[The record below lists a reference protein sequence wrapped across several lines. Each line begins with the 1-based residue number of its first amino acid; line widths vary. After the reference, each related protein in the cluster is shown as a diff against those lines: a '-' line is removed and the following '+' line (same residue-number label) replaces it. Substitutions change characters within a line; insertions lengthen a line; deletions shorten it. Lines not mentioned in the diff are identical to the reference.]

1 LKVSG
6 RAARA
11 GRNQRELPSYFRSV
25 RHVFLACIA
34 CAAVTIF
41 LGTTERE
48 PSRDAGLVRSGV
60 VVLGDSVA
68 HGAGDEHGLG
78 ISGWLSRYSRL
89 PVVDLGVNGA
99 RTANLRALLRDRSV
113 QSQVRSASLIVL
125 SIGGND
131 LYGDSIARVLA
142 RFLPN
147 IEQEITMVK
156 VHSVVASLRRLN
168 PTARID
174 ILGLY
179 NPYHHSTLAGWL
191 DEQVNRWDAR
201 LIWSF
206 AASPQVNIV
215 RIADLLRRDDR
226 LSPLDRFHPASSGYS
241 LIASRIAAAM

>member
-1 LKVSG
+1 M
-6 RAARA
+6 
-11 GRNQRELPSYFRSV
+11 
-25 RHVFLACIA
+25 A
-34 CAAVTIF
+34 CAAVTIS

-48 PSRDAGLVRSGV
+48 PSRDAGVVRSGV
-60 VVLGDSVA
+60 VILGDSVA

-78 ISGWLSRYSRL
+78 ISGWLSRYSRV
-89 PVVDLGVNGA
+89 PVVNLGVNGA
-99 RTANLRALLRDRSV
+99 RTANVRSMLRDRSV
-113 QSQVRSASLIVL
+113 QSQVRSATLIVL

-131 LYGDSIARVLA
+131 LYGDSVARVLA
-142 RFLPN
+142 RFMPN

-179 NPYHHSTLAGWL
+179 NPYHHSTLTAWL

-206 AASPQVNIV
+206 ASSPQVNIV

-226 LSPLDRFHPASSGYS
+226 ISPLDRFHPASCGYS

>member
-1 LKVSG
+1 
-6 RAARA
+6 
-11 GRNQRELPSYFRSV
+11 V
-25 RHVFLACIA
+25 RRVFFAFLA
-34 CAAVTIF
+34 CAAVAISV
-41 LGTTERE
+41 GTSDFAPAMNGARE
-48 PSRDAGLVRSGV
+48 QV

-78 ISGWLSRYSRL
+78 IAGWLARYTRI
-89 PVVDLGVNGA
+89 PIANLGVNGA
-99 RTANLRALLRDRSV
+99 RTANVRALLRDRSA
-113 QSQVRSASLIVL
+113 QSQVRAASVIVL

-142 RFLPN
+142 RVFPN
-147 IEQEITMVK
+147 IEQEITIAK

-179 NPYHHSTLAGWL
+179 NPYHHSTLAAWL

-206 AASPQVNIV
+206 AASPRVNVV
-215 RIADLLRRDDR
+215 RIDDLLHRDDR
-226 LSPLDRFHPASSGYS
+226 ISPIDHFHPASSGYS
-241 LIASRIAAAM
+241 LIASRIAASM